1 MNNIQLD
8 VPILTAIEIVRMKEP
23 YMDKLINET
32 VEIARKHFQGFG
44 FDDEQIVPLLEA
56 GKRDLTKELEK
67 LRTLVADERIDID
80 ALNLSLHALKGLLL
94 NMGNSSVAD
103 KLTELR
109 EEEKVSPQ
117 LLSDIKA
124 LLD

>member
-1 MNNIQLD
+1 
-8 VPILTAIEIVRMKEP
+8 
-23 YMDKLINET
+23 MDKLIDET

-44 FDDEQIVPLLEA
+44 FEDEQIVPLLEA

-67 LRTLVADERIDID
+67 LRTLVANERIDID
-80 ALNLSLHALKGLLL
+80 VLNLSLHALKGLLL
-94 NMGNSSVAD
+94 NMGNSSAAD

-109 EEEKVSPQ
+109 EEEEISSQ
-117 LLSDIKA
+117 LLADIKA

>member
-8 VPILTAIEIVRMKEP
+8 VPILTAIEIVRMKDP

-32 VEIARKHFQGFG
+32 AEIARKHFQGFG
-44 FDDEQIVPLLEA
+44 FEDEQILPLLEA
-56 GKRDLTKELEK
+56 GKRDLTKELKK
-67 LRTLVADERIDID
+67 LKTLVADERIDID

-109 EEEKVSPQ
+109 EEEKVSSQ
-117 LLSDIKA
+117 LLTDIKA
-124 LLD
+124 MLD